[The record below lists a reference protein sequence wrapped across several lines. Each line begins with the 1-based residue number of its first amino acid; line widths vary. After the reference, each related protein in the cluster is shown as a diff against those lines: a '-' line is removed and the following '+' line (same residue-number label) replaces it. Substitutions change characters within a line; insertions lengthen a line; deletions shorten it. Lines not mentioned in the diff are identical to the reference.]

1 MLKLVLL
8 TTLLFA
14 TAASAKGLT
23 PLPVH
28 AIKSNPQA
36 AAKLVALKAQAKP
49 VSTLKS
55 FREWKSEKIQASLAQ
70 VDQTTR
76 RVQDLRLKAQS
87 PAQKNALENVEQQL
101 SQEEWNL
108 EIAQDLTVTD
118 YLVLYLASQNV
129 SGKFNEAA
137 GKLTSDETAQVLE
150 AYVRNMNAVPNHGQG
165 LLPSAAIQ
173 NR

>member
-14 TAASAKGLT
+14 AAASAKGLS

-36 AAKLVALKAQAKP
+36 AAKLVAPKAAPKP

-55 FREWKSEKIQASLAQ
+55 FREWKSEKIQASLSQ

-76 RVQDLRLKAQS
+76 RLQDLRFRAQT
-87 PAQKNALENVEQQL
+87 AVQKSALENLEQQL

-118 YLVLYLASQNV
+118 YLVLYLSGQNI

-137 GKLTSDETAQVLE
+137 AKLTSDETAQVLE
-150 AYVRNMNAVPNHGQG
+150 AYVRNMNAVPSHGQG